1 MRTRKPSRPAV
12 PVDVQAQVFIR
23 DGWLCHWCHRPVVFS
38 PTLRLLECFVR
49 KAGYRGP
56 LAYFHTHWSRRSA
69 PLLDHLGAVIDHFE
83 AYSKGGVHGEVNFV
97 TSCNKCN
104 ARKNNR
110 LSADYLREE
119 PGKAV
124 RGKYGEPRDWDGLVS
139 LFLVLAAQGVEL
151 NAGERRWARTFR
163 KHYRALW
170 SVQQV
175 DEADEARPDRSLPV
189 YPRR

>member
-1 MRTRKPSRPAV
+1 
-12 PVDVQAQVFIR
+12 
-23 DGWLCHWCHRPVVFS
+23 
-38 PTLRLLECFVR
+38 
-49 KAGYRGP
+49 
-56 LAYFHTHWSRRSA
+56 
-69 PLLDHLGAVIDHFE
+69 
-83 AYSKGGVHGEVNFV
+83 
-97 TSCNKCN
+97 
-104 ARKNNR
+104 
-110 LSADYLREE
+110 
-119 PGKAV
+119 
-124 RGKYGEPRDWDGLVS
+124 VS